1 METTRSEERKT
12 DQERKKLEEEKRTI
26 EIWIFKYKFP
36 GEMKK
41 ENYGER
47 NTEIEKDIK
56 HYLCLDLLKKVS
68 SFATIYIYIYIFV
81 R

>member
-1 METTRSEERKT
+1 MQLETTRSE
-12 DQERKKLEEEKRTI
+12 ERKKLEEEKRTI

-56 HYLCLDLLKKVS
+56 RYLCLNLLKKVS
-68 SFATIYIYIYIFV
+68 SFATIYIYIYMCV
-81 R
+81 C

>member
-1 METTRSEERKT
+1 MG
-12 DQERKKLEEEKRTI
+12 
-26 EIWIFKYKFP
+26 IFKYKFP
-36 GEMKK
+36 SEMKK

-56 HYLCLDLLKKVS
+56 RYLCSDE
-68 SFATIYIYIYIFV
+68 FICNY